1 MPGAVGPL
9 ALLDA
14 SHLAEALRAGIH
26 RVFSHA
32 EHLNK
37 INVFPV
43 PDGDTGTNLAMT
55 LQAVLTAMDK
65 DDRTHAGA
73 LLTRC
78 ADAAIDGARGNSGAI
93 FAQFLLG
100 VGDRAGPHEKLS
112 AMDFASAVEAGASY
126 ARDAMTEPRE
136 GTLLTVLTVFARELE
151 RQTESRATFDF
162 AGLFAAARPAVEA
175 ALEGTRGQLDALRD
189 ANVVDAGAQGFVD
202 FIDGMQHYLATGEVR
217 EAVAPHGESHE
228 SMAVGGAD
236 ATHRFCTE
244 CVVTGSG
251 VDPRKLRERLS
262 ECGSS
267 LVVAGTRNKARIH
280 IHTNDPEH
288 VFRVLETFGTLSA
301 QKADDMIAQTAA
313 AHHLRQLRVAVVTD
327 SAADIPEEELARLQ
341 IHLVPLRVHFGAHSY
356 LDKVSLSP
364 DEFYRELERG
374 ADHPKTS
381 QPPPGDFRRIYEFLI
396 SHYESVV
403 SISLTAKVSGTYN
416 AARTAVQ
423 RVQTGRVILIDSE
436 NASLG
441 QGLVA
446 MLAAEYALAGHSA
459 VEVAAATRESVHRTV
474 TFGLLGRLDFAV
486 RGGRLPRLVGKLAS
500 LLHVAPILMNHPGG
514 KISAGGVLFGTRN
527 LRKQFAAFVR
537 RRIRADRRYRVSVGH
552 ANAESE
558 GRQLL
563 EEITA
568 GLSNIESSYLT
579 ALGSALG
586 VHGGPGM
593 LVVGLQ
599 DYVPPRRVPPPP

>member
-1 MPGAVGPL
+1 MAGVVAPL
-9 ALLDA
+9 ALLDGP
-14 SHLAEALRAGIH
+14 HLAQALRAGIY
-26 RVFSHA
+26 RVFSRA

-55 LQAVLTAMDK
+55 LRAVLAAVDK
-65 DDRTHAGA
+65 DERTHAGA

-100 VGDRAGPHEKLS
+100 VGDRAGLHEKLS
-112 AMDFASAVEAGASY
+112 TSDFAASVEAGAAY

-136 GTLLTVLTVFARELE
+136 GTMLTVLSTLAGELK
-151 RQTESRATFDF
+151 RLVESHPDTDF
-162 AGLFAAARPAVEA
+162 ASLLAGARPALDA
-175 ALEGTRGQLDALRD
+175 ALAGTREQLEALRAAD
-189 ANVVDAGAQGFVD
+189 VVDAGAQGFVD
-202 FIDGMQHYLATGEVR
+202 FIDGLQRYLASGEVG
-217 EAVAPHGESHE
+217 EAEAPPGEAHE
-228 SMAVGGAD
+228 AMAVGGAD

-244 CVVTGSG
+244 CIVSGSA

-267 LVVAGTRNKARIH
+267 LVVAGTHNKARVH

-288 VFRVLETFGTLSA
+288 VFRLLNEYGTVSA

-313 AHHLRQLRVAVVTD
+313 AHHARRQRVAVVTD
-327 SAADIPEEELARLQ
+327 SAADIPEDELARLQ
-341 IHLVPLRVHFGAHSY
+341 IHLVPLRVHFGAFSY
-356 LDKVSLSP
+356 LDKVSLSQE
-364 DEFYRELERG
+364 EFYRELERG
-374 ADHPKTS
+374 TQHPKTS

-423 RVQTGRVILIDSE
+423 RVPPGRVILVDSE

-441 QGLVA
+441 QGLIA
-446 MLAAEYALAGHSA
+446 MLAAECAQAGHSGE
-459 VEVAAATRESVHRTV
+459 EVAAAARDAVHRTV

-486 RGGRLPRLVGKLAS
+486 RGGRVPVLVGKLAS

-514 KISAGGVLFGTRN
+514 RISAGGVLFGTKH

-537 RRIRADRRYRVSVGH
+537 RRIRSERRYRISVGH
-552 ANAESE
+552 ANAEAE
-558 GRQLL
+558 GRRLL

-568 GLSNIESSYLT
+568 GLPNIESSYLT
-579 ALGSALG
+579 PLGTALG

-593 LVVGLQ
+593 LVVALQ
-599 DYVPPRRVPPPP
+599 DYVPPRRVS